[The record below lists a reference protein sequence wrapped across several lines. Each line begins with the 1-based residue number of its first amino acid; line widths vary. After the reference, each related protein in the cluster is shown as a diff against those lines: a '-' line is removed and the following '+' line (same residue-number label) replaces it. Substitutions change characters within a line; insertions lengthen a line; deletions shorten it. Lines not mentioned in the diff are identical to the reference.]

1 MIEQVTLLNLG
12 KAAQTVEQKTI
23 DRLGRW
29 AQGMGEGQVG
39 YPRVPA
45 LGGTA
50 LAVEAGELQ

>member
-29 AQGMGEGQVG
+29 AQGVREGQVG
-39 YPRVPA
+39 YPCVA
-45 LGGTA
+45 AVGGAA
-50 LAVEAGELQ
+50 LAVEAGEL